1 MYETAELRWFLRGPV
16 PDEAAAWFEA
26 VVDVACVEERTDRYL
41 VPRGD
46 GRGCKLREGRA
57 ELKTRLGEA
66 AHLDCGAA
74 AGTPTVWGKRRLR
87 ELPDRPTVDV
97 AKRRRFGRAETSSG
111 ACTLEL
117 ATVEA
122 CGATWWSV
130 CLEAVGQDADARE
143 RALREAAQR
152 WLAHPDTPGLPAEA
166 ARAYPAWLR
175 EVAG

>member
-1 MYETAELRWFLRGPV
+1 MPSRGERGTLAAAAAYARSIARRAVYETAELRWFLRGPI

-87 ELPDRPTVDV
+87 ELPDRPTV
-97 AKRRRFGRAETSSG
+97 
-111 ACTLEL
+111 
-117 ATVEA
+117 EA